1 MSRVLSNFGLLG
13 LAVQAGSPDYNLVGT
28 CPLWFG
34 TVRFES
40 ERSLFLKLKTERPR
54 ENWLSQIGDWSSW
67 TLKSLH
73 ANLAFMLFTV
83 ILRKLDV
90 GDLPLEA
97 EFNAKGIG
105 TYHGSN

>member
-54 ENWLSQIGDWSSW
+54 ENWLSQVGD
-67 TLKSLH
+67 
-73 ANLAFMLFTV
+73 
-83 ILRKLDV
+83 RKLDV

-97 EFNAKGIG
+97 ESNAKGIG
-105 TYHGSN
+105 TCHGSN